1 MARPKK
7 EIPSTRIVVTIPDPD
22 KKKLD
27 ELSKADSRS
36 ISGLV
41 AKLIHDYVTTHSAD
55 SEK

>member
-7 EIPSTRIVVTIPDPD
+7 EIPSTRIVVTIPEPE
-22 KKKLD
+22 KKRLD

-41 AKLIHDYVTTHSAD
+41 AKLIHDYVVSHSD
-55 SEK
+55 GSNV

>member
-7 EIPSTRIVVTIPDPD
+7 EIPSTRIVVTIPDPE

-41 AKLIHDYVTTHSAD
+41 AKLIHDYIVAHEEHS
-55 SEK
+55 ET